1 MHKVKSP
8 IILALDT
15 DEIDTAAAWIAAT
28 AESVDVYKV
37 GLEFYLEHGP
47 DGLRELRAVRDF
59 ELFLDLKLHDI
70 PNTVAGAVRAIRD
83 LQPRFLTVHASGGAA
98 MIRAA
103 VDEAPAISITA
114 VTVLTSLDSPALLA
128 MGIDL
133 APLDFAVALARNAVS
148 SGARAIVCSPMEVA
162 AIRQAVGADV
172 EIITPGVRPTDSAL
186 GDQSRVMTPREAIS
200 AGANF
205 LVIGRPITSYFAQSP
220 QAMSDRSIQILESLT

>member
-37 GLEFYLEHGP
+37 GLEFYLKHGP

-133 APLDFAVALARNAVS
+133 APLDIAVALARNAVS